1 MIDGEYS
8 TRGNGLFSN
17 VKRKTFWP
25 PALLVLA
32 LLVMGIVDNNAFL
45 QGANAALNFAVEK
58 FGWMYCSFVFIFLV
72 FVVFVAF
79 SPAGDIKLGGKNAK
93 PILSYWN
100 WWAIALC
107 AGIGSGIV
115 FWGVAEPLYHYYQP
129 PTLYGSDPQTKSA
142 AIESMKISILHW
154 SFHPYAIFSVFGLAV
169 AYSHYQYKQPLK
181 ASTALYPIFGNRLHG
196 FMGDCIDALCIFATV
211 GCVITSTGFGTL
223 QIAGGLEYLL
233 ESSKATSTMSL

>member
-1 MIDGEYS
+1 MSDDTCS
-8 TRGNGLFSN
+8 TQRGNGLFHN

-25 PALLVLA
+25 PAILIIA
-32 LLVMGIVDNNAFL
+32 LLIVGIIDNDAFL
-45 QGANAALNFAVEK
+45 KGANEALNFAVGN
-58 FGWMYCSFVFIFLV
+58 FGWMYCSFVFFFLI

-79 SPAGDIKLGGKNAK
+79 SPVGNIRLGGEDAV

-129 PTLYGSDPQTKSA
+129 PTLYGSDPQTTA
-142 AIESMKISILHW
+142 AALDSMKISILHW

-181 ASTALYPIFGNRLHG
+181 ASTVLPA
-196 FMGDCIDALCIFATV
+196 
-211 GCVITSTGFGTL
+211 CVWEP
-223 QIAGGLEYLL
+223 A
-233 ESSKATSTMSL
+233 K